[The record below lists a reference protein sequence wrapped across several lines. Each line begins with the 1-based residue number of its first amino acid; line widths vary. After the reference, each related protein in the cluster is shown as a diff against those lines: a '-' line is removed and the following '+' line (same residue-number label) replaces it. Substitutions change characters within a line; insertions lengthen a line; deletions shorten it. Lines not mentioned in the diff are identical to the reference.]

1 MELNIKQIKLLRNN
15 QIIERTIY
23 DVLGDWYVNY
33 SDMDL
38 LFDCPTFH
46 IMDKLRCQGL
56 FESTM
61 EYEYIYGKIK
71 LVFEPIEHVDT
82 FNKQDWV
89 DNFISD
95 VINIYINY
103 KK

>member
-46 IMDKLRCQGL
+46 IM
-56 FESTM
+56 
-61 EYEYIYGKIK
+61 
-71 LVFEPIEHVDT
+71 
-82 FNKQDWV
+82 
-89 DNFISD
+89 
-95 VINIYINY
+95 
-103 KK
+103 

>member
-1 MELNIKQIKLLRNN
+1 MELNLKQIKLLRNQ

-38 LFDCPTFH
+38 YFTCPTFH
-46 IMDKLRCQGL
+46 IMDKLRCLGII
-56 FESTM
+56 ESTK
-61 EYEYIYGKIK
+61 EYDYIYDKIK
-71 LVFEPIEHVDT
+71 TLFEPIEHVDT
-82 FNKQDWV
+82 FNNQDWV
-89 DNFISD
+89 DNFTSD
-95 VINIYINY
+95 VINIYIKY